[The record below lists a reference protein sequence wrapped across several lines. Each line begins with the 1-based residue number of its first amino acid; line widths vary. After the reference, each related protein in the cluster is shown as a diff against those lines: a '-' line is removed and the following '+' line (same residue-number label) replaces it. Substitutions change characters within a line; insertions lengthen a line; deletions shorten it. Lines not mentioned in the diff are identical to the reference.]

1 MTRQTLHI
9 LLITITTLSGCD
21 VPKKSAEEIA
31 KQEQEQALAETESR
45 ALDPIREGIV
55 THLKS
60 DAEPTTKDAIWITD
74 YGLQI
79 AVKNEGGRYDGYA
92 EYICT
97 VLRDFKFTANATVQI
112 LDWRA
117 LVVDKEYKTI
127 GSTRCIYNPNPEPPV
142 EVDFTK

>member
-1 MTRQTLHI
+1 MNKHTLLI
-9 LLITITTLSGCD
+9 LLLTLSTLAGCD

-31 KQEQEQALAETESR
+31 KQEHDQAQAETESR
-45 ALDPIREGIV
+45 ALDPIRDAIIA
-55 THLKS
+55 HLKS

-74 YGLQI
+74 YGLQV
-79 AVKNEGGRYDGYA
+79 AVKNQGGRYDGYA
-92 EYICT
+92 KYICT
-97 VLRDFKFTANATVQI
+97 VLSDFGFSANATVQI